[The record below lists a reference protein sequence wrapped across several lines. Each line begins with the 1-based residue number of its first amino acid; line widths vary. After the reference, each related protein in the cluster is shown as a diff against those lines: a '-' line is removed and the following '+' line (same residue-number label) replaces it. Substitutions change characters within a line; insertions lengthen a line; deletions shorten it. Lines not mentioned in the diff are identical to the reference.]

1 MALWAT
7 ETKDFS
13 DIIWEFLHV
22 AWRENSEVGTNKLFQ
37 FNDRTKSKSW
47 SKLVILSS
55 HITA

>member
-1 MALWAT
+1 
-7 ETKDFS
+7 
-13 DIIWEFLHV
+13 LHV